1 MGPAPRC
8 RGLPGQA
15 RVGAGAGREGTGRAG
30 RMTSTTSGSVLSWRS
45 LRDRPFELLKELEK
59 RSRAVTASSVPDAS
73 AGREWVG
80 VAFRMGGETFL
91 VAREETREVLGYPAA
106 VTRIP
111 GAKSWVKGLAN
122 VRGQLL
128 PMLDLRQFLGSGST
142 SAGRNTR
149 IVVVNHRDIP
159 AGLMVDEVLGF
170 RRFAETEFN
179 AEPPPTVIRC
189 DLYLAG
195 AFRRGGEVWPV
206 LSLKSLVESQSFL
219 QAAS

>member
-1 MGPAPRC
+1 MTNV
-8 RGLPGQA
+8 PG
-15 RVGAGAGREGTGRAG
+15 TDN
-30 RMTSTTSGSVLSWRS
+30 SLRS

-59 RSRAVTASSVPDAS
+59 RSRAVAAGTTSESSVE
-73 AGREWVG
+73 REWVG

-91 VAREETREVLGYPAA
+91 VAREETREVLGYPAV

-111 GAKSWVKGLAN
+111 GAKAWVKGLAN

-128 PMLDLRQFLGSGST
+128 PMLDLRQFLGSGATAS
-142 SAGRNTR
+142 GRNTR
-149 IVVVNHRDIP
+149 VIVVNHRDVP

-179 AEPPPTVIRC
+179 AEAPPTVIRC
-189 DLYLAG
+189 DNYLAG

-206 LSLKSLVESQSFL
+206 MSLKSLLESQSFM

>member
-1 MGPAPRC
+1 
-8 RGLPGQA
+8 
-15 RVGAGAGREGTGRAG
+15 
-30 RMTSTTSGSVLSWRS
+30 MTSTNSGSDSLRG

-59 RSRAVTASSVPDAS
+59 RSRNVAANSVAEADA
-73 AGREWVG
+73 GQEWVG

-91 VAREETREVLGYPAA
+91 VAREETREVLGYPAV

-111 GAKSWVKGLAN
+111 GAKSWVRGLAN
-122 VRGQLL
+122 VRGALM
-128 PMLDLRQFLGSGST
+128 PMLDLRQFLGSGATAS
-142 SAGRNTR
+142 GRNTR

-170 RRFAETEFN
+170 RRFAESEFS
-179 AEPPPTVIRC
+179 AEAPPTVIRC
-189 DLYLAG
+189 DSYLAG

-206 LSLKSLVESQSFL
+206 LSLRTLVESQSFL

>member
-1 MGPAPRC
+1 
-8 RGLPGQA
+8 
-15 RVGAGAGREGTGRAG
+15 
-30 RMTSTTSGSVLSWRS
+30 MTSVAAGSANSLRG

-59 RSRAVTASSVPDAS
+59 RSRAVTAGNVPETS
-73 AGREWVG
+73 AGLEWVG

-91 VAREETREVLGYPAA
+91 VAREETREVLGYPLV

-122 VRGQLL
+122 IRGQLL
-128 PMLDLRQFLGSGST
+128 PMLDLRQFLGSGAT
-142 SAGRNTR
+142 TAGRNTR
-149 IVVVNHRDIP
+149 VVVVNHRDIP

-170 RRFAETEFN
+170 RRFAEAEFN
-179 AEPPPTVIRC
+179 AEAPPTVIRC
-189 DLYLAG
+189 DSYLAG

>member
-1 MGPAPRC
+1 
-8 RGLPGQA
+8 
-15 RVGAGAGREGTGRAG
+15 
-30 RMTSTTSGSVLSWRS
+30 MTSTMSGSEISLRS

-59 RSRAVTASSVPDAS
+59 RSRTVAAGAAPDAA

-91 VAREETREVLGYPAA
+91 VAREETREVLGYPATI
-106 VTRIP
+106 TRIP

-128 PMLDLRQFLGSGST
+128 PMLDLRQFLGSGAT
-142 SAGRNTR
+142 TPQRNTR
-149 IVVVNHRDIP
+149 VVVVNHREIP
-159 AGLMVDEVLGF
+159 AGLIVDEVLGF
-170 RRFAETEFN
+170 RRFAESEFN
-179 AEPPPTVIRC
+179 AEAPPTVVRC
-189 DLYLAG
+189 DVYLAG

-206 LSLKSLVESQSFL
+206 LSLKSLAESQSFL

>member
-1 MGPAPRC
+1 
-8 RGLPGQA
+8 
-15 RVGAGAGREGTGRAG
+15 
-30 RMTSTTSGSVLSWRS
+30 MTSTISGSDTSLRS

-59 RSRAVTASSVPDAS
+59 RSRTMAAGSVAE
-73 AGREWVG
+73 AEAAKEWVG

-128 PMLDLRQFLGSGST
+128 PMLDLRQFLGSGATAS
-142 SAGRNTR
+142 GRNTR
-149 IVVVNHRDIP
+149 IIMVNHRDIP

-170 RRFAETEFN
+170 RRFAESDFN
-179 AEPPPTVIRC
+179 PDPPPTVIRC
-189 DLYLAG
+189 DTYLAG

>member
-1 MGPAPRC
+1 
-8 RGLPGQA
+8 
-15 RVGAGAGREGTGRAG
+15 
-30 RMTSTTSGSVLSWRS
+30 MTSALGGSDGGLRS

-59 RSRAVTASSVPDAS
+59 RSRSPVTGGAADA
-73 AGREWVG
+73 AAAQEWVG

-91 VAREETREVLGYPAA
+91 VAREETREVLGYPAV

-128 PMLDLRQFLGSGST
+128 PMLDLRQFLGSGMT
-142 SAGRNTR
+142 TAGRNTR
-149 IVVVNHRDIP
+149 VIVVNHRDVP

-170 RRFAETEFN
+170 RRFAESEFN

-189 DLYLAG
+189 DSYLAG

>member
-1 MGPAPRC
+1 MTNTMS
-8 RGLPGQA
+8 
-15 RVGAGAGREGTGRAG
+15 GTE
-30 RMTSTTSGSVLSWRS
+30 LSLRS

-59 RSRAVTASSVPDAS
+59 RSRTVAASSAAETES
-73 AGREWVG
+73 GKEWVG

-128 PMLDLRQFLGSGST
+128 PMLDLRQFLGSGATT
-142 SAGRNTR
+142 SGRNTR
-149 IVVVNHRDIP
+149 VVVVNHRDIP

-170 RRFAETEFN
+170 RRFAESEFN
-179 AEPPPTVIRC
+179 AEAPPTVIRC

-206 LSLKSLVESQSFL
+206 LNLKTLVESPGFL

>member
-1 MGPAPRC
+1 MTN
-8 RGLPGQA
+8 
-15 RVGAGAGREGTGRAG
+15 VSGTD
-30 RMTSTTSGSVLSWRS
+30 SSLRS

-59 RSRAVTASSVPDAS
+59 RSRAVAAGTTSESSVE
-73 AGREWVG
+73 REWVG

-91 VAREETREVLGYPAA
+91 VAREETREVLGYPAV

-111 GAKSWVKGLAN
+111 GAKAWVKGLAN

-128 PMLDLRQFLGSGST
+128 PMLDLRQFLGSGATAS
-142 SAGRNTR
+142 GRNTR
-149 IVVVNHRDIP
+149 VIVVNHRDVP

-179 AEPPPTVIRC
+179 AEAPPTVIRC
-189 DLYLAG
+189 DNYLAG

-206 LSLKSLVESQSFL
+206 MSLKSLLESQSFM

>member
-1 MGPAPRC
+1 
-8 RGLPGQA
+8 
-15 RVGAGAGREGTGRAG
+15 
-30 RMTSTTSGSVLSWRS
+30 MTAMSEPDNSLRS

-59 RSRAVTASSVPDAS
+59 RSRAVTPGSVSGAET
-73 AGREWVG
+73 AKEWVG

-111 GAKSWVKGLAN
+111 GAKTWVKGLAN

-128 PMLDLRQFLGSGST
+128 PLLDLRQFLGSGATAS
-142 SAGRNTR
+142 GRNTR
-149 IVVVNHRDIP
+149 IIVVNHREVP

-170 RRFAETEFN
+170 RRFAESDFN
-179 AEPPPTVIRC
+179 PDPPPTVIRC
-189 DLYLAG
+189 EAYLAG

-206 LSLKSLVESQSFL
+206 LSLKTLVESQSFL

>member
-1 MGPAPRC
+1 
-8 RGLPGQA
+8 
-15 RVGAGAGREGTGRAG
+15 
-30 RMTSTTSGSVLSWRS
+30 MTSVVGGPETSLRG

-59 RSRAVTASSVPDAS
+59 RSRAVTAGSVSEAS
-73 AGREWVG
+73 VGPEWVG

-111 GAKSWVKGLAN
+111 GAKNWVKGLAN

-128 PMLDLRQFLGSGST
+128 PMLDLRQFLGSGPTAS
-142 SAGRNTR
+142 GRNTR
-149 IVVVNHRDIP
+149 VVVVNHREIP

-170 RRFAETEFN
+170 RRFAEAEFDSE
-179 AEPPPTVIRC
+179 APPTVIRC
-189 DLYLAG
+189 DSYLAG

>member
-1 MGPAPRC
+1 
-8 RGLPGQA
+8 
-15 RVGAGAGREGTGRAG
+15 
-30 RMTSTTSGSVLSWRS
+30 MTSTMSGTETSLRS

-59 RSRAVTASSVPDAS
+59 RSRAVTVGNAPQTS

-111 GAKSWVKGLAN
+111 GAKGWVKGLAN

-128 PMLDLRQFLGSGST
+128 PMLDLRQFLGSGPTAS
-142 SAGRNTR
+142 GRNTR
-149 IVVVNHRDIP
+149 VVVANHREIP

-170 RRFAETEFN
+170 RRFAEAEFN
-179 AEPPPTVIRC
+179 AEAPPTVIRC
-189 DLYLAG
+189 DSYLAG

>member
-1 MGPAPRC
+1 MFYR
-8 RGLPGQA
+8 LNVA
-15 RVGAGAGREGTGRAG
+15 RVDLRA
-30 RMTSTTSGSVLSWRS
+30 

-59 RSRAVTASSVPDAS
+59 RSRTVAANSVAEADA
-73 AGREWVG
+73 GQEWVG

-91 VAREETREVLGYPAA
+91 VAREETREVLGYPAV

-122 VRGQLL
+122 VRGALM
-128 PMLDLRQFLGSGST
+128 PMLDLRQFLGSGATT
-142 SAGRNTR
+142 SARNTR

-170 RRFAETEFN
+170 RRFAESEFS
-179 AEPPPTVIRC
+179 AEAPPTVIRC
-189 DLYLAG
+189 DSYLAG

-206 LSLKSLVESQSFL
+206 LSLKTLVESQSFL

>member
-1 MGPAPRC
+1 
-8 RGLPGQA
+8 
-15 RVGAGAGREGTGRAG
+15 
-30 RMTSTTSGSVLSWRS
+30 MTSAGGGSETSLRS

-59 RSRAVTASSVPDAS
+59 RSRAVTTGNVAEAAVGP
-73 AGREWVG
+73 EWVG

-111 GAKSWVKGLAN
+111 GAKNWVKGLAN

-128 PMLDLRQFLGSGST
+128 PMLDLRQFLGSGATAS
-142 SAGRNTR
+142 GRNTR
-149 IVVVNHRDIP
+149 VVVVNHREVP

-170 RRFAETEFN
+170 RRFAEAEFDPE
-179 AEPPPTVIRC
+179 APPTVIRC
-189 DLYLAG
+189 DSYLAG

>member
-1 MGPAPRC
+1 MTNTMS
-8 RGLPGQA
+8 
-15 RVGAGAGREGTGRAG
+15 GTEV
-30 RMTSTTSGSVLSWRS
+30 SLRS

-59 RSRAVTASSVPDAS
+59 RSRAVSAGSVTEAV

-91 VAREETREVLGYPAA
+91 VAREETREVLGYPVA

-128 PMLDLRQFLGSGST
+128 PMLDLRQFLGSGATMS
-142 SAGRNTR
+142 GRNTR
-149 IVVVNHRDIP
+149 VVVVNHRDIP

-179 AEPPPTVIRC
+179 AEAPPTVIRC
-189 DLYLAG
+189 DSYLAG

>member
-1 MGPAPRC
+1 MTGTASGGGDVL
-8 RGLPGQA
+8 RG
-15 RVGAGAGREGTGRAG
+15 
-30 RMTSTTSGSVLSWRS
+30 

-59 RSRAVTASSVPDAS
+59 RSRNLSAGNAPDA
-73 AGREWVG
+73 AVGKEWVG

-91 VAREETREVLGYPAA
+91 VAREETREVLGYPAV

-111 GAKSWVKGLAN
+111 GARSWVKGLAN
-122 VRGQLL
+122 IRGQLM

-142 SAGRNTR
+142 VTGRNTR
-149 IVVVNHRDIP
+149 IIVVNHREIP

-170 RRFAETEFN
+170 RRFAESEFN
-179 AEPPPTVIRC
+179 TEPPPTVVRC
-189 DLYLAG
+189 DSYLAG

>member
-1 MGPAPRC
+1 
-8 RGLPGQA
+8 
-15 RVGAGAGREGTGRAG
+15 
-30 RMTSTTSGSVLSWRS
+30 MTSATSGSEASLRG

-59 RSRAVTASSVPDAS
+59 RSRTVAASSVAETET
-73 AGREWVG
+73 GQEWVG

-91 VAREETREVLGYPAA
+91 VAREETREVLGYPAV

-111 GAKSWVKGLAN
+111 GTKSWVKGLAN
-122 VRGQLL
+122 VRGALI
-128 PMLDLRQFLGSGST
+128 PMLDLRQFLGSGAT
-142 SAGRNTR
+142 TPGRNTR

-170 RRFAETEFN
+170 RRFAELEFN
-179 AEPPPTVIRC
+179 AEAPPTVIRC
-189 DLYLAG
+189 DSYLAG

>member
-1 MGPAPRC
+1 MTGKVSGTSDEL
-8 RGLPGQA
+8 RG
-15 RVGAGAGREGTGRAG
+15 
-30 RMTSTTSGSVLSWRS
+30 

-59 RSRAVTASSVPDAS
+59 RSRAVAADGAVEPADAK
-73 AGREWVG
+73 EWVG

-91 VAREETREVLGYPAA
+91 VAREETREVLGYPPV

-111 GAKSWVKGLAN
+111 GARSWVKGLAN

-142 SAGRNTR
+142 APGRNTR
-149 IVVVNHRDIP
+149 VIVVNHRDIP
-159 AGLMVDEVLGF
+159 AGLVVDEVLGF
-170 RRFAETEFN
+170 RRFTESEFN
-179 AEPPPTVIRC
+179 HEAPPTVIRC
-189 DLYLAG
+189 DTYLAG

-206 LSLKSLVESQSFL
+206 LRLRSLVESQGFL